1 MSVIK
6 DIKLD
11 LFRLRTEF
19 GASNLMALLA
29 NRGVH
34 ALINYRISHYL
45 YTKRIPLLPL
55 LLTRV
60 IQILYAIDIDFKAEL
75 EGGIV
80 IIHGVGVVIGHGAI
94 IKANTT
100 IYHEVTLGRKKQG
113 IKIPPDD
120 GFPVIQRNC
129 VLGAGAKIIGP
140 VEIGENCIVGPNCV
154 VMDSIPANT
163 LIKIQASV
171 YEMKSPQTKLI
182 Y

>member
-1 MSVIK
+1 MNVIK

-11 LFRLRTEF
+11 LYRLRTEF
-19 GASNLMALLA
+19 GAGNAMALLA

-45 YTKRIPLLPL
+45 YTKKIPLLPL

-60 IQILYAIDIDFKAEL
+60 IQILYAIDIDYKAIL

-80 IIHGVGVVIGHGAI
+80 IIHGVGVVIGQGAI
-94 IKANTT
+94 VRSNTT
-100 IYHEVTLGRKKQG
+100 IYHGVTLGRKKQG
-113 IKIPPDD
+113 LKIPPDD
-120 GFPVIQRNC
+120 GFPIIQRNC

-140 VEIGENCIVGPNCV
+140 VRVGENCIIGPNCV
-154 VMDSIPANT
+154 VTDSIPSNT
-163 LIKIQASV
+163 IIKLHCAAFETRSL
-171 YEMKSPQTKLI
+171 KPKLI